1 MAEYIERFKVLAE
14 YDRQHEG
21 APGRARKIVEDFP
34 AAEVVEVR
42 HGRWE
47 DTNKSV
53 RCHNAYRFNWWC
65 SECGEPQHTPV
76 AKTLGEFTKE
86 NPFCHC
92 CGAKMDGGVNRVDF
106 DTVKNGGV
114 NDAAD

>member
-1 MAEYIERFKVLAE
+1 MDDYIRREAAKAQIRMAYSHIEDRVAINCVLN
-14 YDRQHEG
+14 D
-21 APGRARKIVEDFP
+21 VP
-34 AAEVVEVR
+34 AADVTPVR
-42 HGRWE
+42 HGYWE

-53 RCHNAYRFNWWC
+53 RCHEAYRFNWWC

-92 CGAKMDGGVNRVDF
+92 CGAKMDGGVN
-106 DTVKNGGV
+106 
-114 NDAAD
+114 DA